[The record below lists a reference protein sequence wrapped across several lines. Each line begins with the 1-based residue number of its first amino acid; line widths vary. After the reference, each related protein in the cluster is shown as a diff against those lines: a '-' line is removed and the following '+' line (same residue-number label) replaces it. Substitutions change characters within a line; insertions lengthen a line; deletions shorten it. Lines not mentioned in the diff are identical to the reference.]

1 MKPNT
6 ILAKYL
12 MKSFFVAFFAVF
24 FLVIGVV
31 LMFEIIDLLRR
42 VSGRADVGISIVFKM
57 AFSKLPRTIEMV
69 FPFVV
74 MIAGMAS
81 FWKLSKSQEY
91 VVTKAAGISIWSFLS
106 PILLSAFVI
115 GFVNIMLI
123 NPISSKMY
131 EIHETLDYQ
140 LKSRNP
146 DAILFNS
153 KGLWIREAINKEDVM
168 ILQAASVRMDDGI
181 IFIKGIS
188 IIEMD
193 NIARPIRRLEAYIG
207 ELGAGY
213 IDLKDV
219 KIYKQGEATE
229 FVPSLKYNTTINID
243 RIRENFIEPDAISFW
258 DLPNT
263 IKFYEASG
271 FAVQKHYLRYLSLW
285 ASPFLLASMV
295 LIAAMFALRSNTR
308 KGGVMIMIV
317 GGIATGFIVY
327 FMSQV
332 IYAFGVN
339 GYIPAWLSVWA
350 PFFIISSVGVSVIL
364 QIEEG

>member
-6 ILAKYL
+6 ILARYL
-12 MKSFFVAFFAVF
+12 IKSFFAAFFAVF
-24 FLVIGVV
+24 LLVIGVV

-42 VSGRADVGISIVFKM
+42 FSGRADAGMLIVMKM
-57 AFSKLPRTIEMV
+57 AFSKLPRTIDMI

-74 MIAGMAS
+74 MIAAMAS

-91 VVTKAAGISIWSFLS
+91 VVTKAAGVSIWSFLS
-106 PILLSAFVI
+106 PILLSAFMI
-115 GFVNIMLI
+115 GFINIMFV
-123 NPISSKMY
+123 NPFSSKMY
-131 EIHETLDYQ
+131 EFHETLDYQ
-140 LKSRNP
+140 LKTRNP

-153 KGLWIREAINKEDVM
+153 KGLWIREAINKDDVM
-168 ILQAASVRMDDGI
+168 ILQGKSVRMD
-181 IFIKGIS
+181 KGIVFVMSVS

-207 ELGAGY
+207 ELGKGY
-213 IDLKDV
+213 IELKDV
-219 KIYKQGEATE
+219 KIYKQGEKTE

-258 DLPNT
+258 DLPST
-263 IKFYEASG
+263 IRFYEASG
-271 FAVQKHYLRYLSLW
+271 FAVAKHYLRYLSLW

-295 LIAAMFALRSNTR
+295 LIAAMFALRANTR
-308 KGGVMIMIV
+308 KGGVMLMIV

-339 GYIPAWLSVWA
+339 GYIPTWLAVWA
-350 PFFIISSVGVSVIL
+350 PFFIISSVGISVLL